1 MIFDTRYAYKVTVQ
15 IKTNQGDFVPGG
27 GKKNHSIQEV
37 IDYYFLDS
45 SNDNGSWGQRLMK
58 VKFECRG

>member
-27 GKKNHSIQEV
+27 GKKTIQFRKLSIT
-37 IDYYFLDS
+37 IFLTVLMITVHGDS
-45 SNDNGSWGQRLMK
+45 G
-58 VKFECRG
+58 